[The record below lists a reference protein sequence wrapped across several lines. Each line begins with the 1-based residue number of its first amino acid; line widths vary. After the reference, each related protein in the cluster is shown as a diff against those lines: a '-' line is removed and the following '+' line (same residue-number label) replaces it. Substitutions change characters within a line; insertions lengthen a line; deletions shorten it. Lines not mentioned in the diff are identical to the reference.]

1 MNISSGRQTP
11 RGLRAVIYGVEGI
24 GKTTLAS
31 KLEKPLFVDFE
42 KGSFGL
48 DVARVEDVPDTW
60 QGMLGMIES
69 LKRDRHGY
77 RTLVIDSADRME
89 DMIVRDYLHEKG
101 AQSLVGYGKYGDGWI
116 ETAERY
122 CTVLDRLGDLADAG
136 MDVVLIGHAQQ
147 RRVELPEQTDSYDHW
162 ELNLS
167 RRSAPKTREWPEILL
182 FVNYKMSVIPST
194 RDFGKVVNKAEG
206 GRRMCHAAHT
216 PYYDAKHRAGI
227 EMPDEFPLDEA
238 DKVLRAVLGAAQGPG
253 NGERGTTAGTAATAP
268 ARDESRDQ
276 RTEVKQRTEKAA
288 PKTQPTASGQQ
299 QEANAEKPKEQPAP
313 VVAKSAT
320 TTAPAKP
327 APQGRN
333 AALRKALDDFGISD
347 GEIREYIRSKGVCG
361 NNEVWPVDDIPAKFA
376 EWLIARM
383 DAIARKIKENW
394 VPPF

>member
-1 MNISSGRQTP
+1 MNISSGKQTP

-77 RTLVIDSADRME
+77 RTLVIDSADKME

-101 AQSLVGYGKYGDGWI
+101 AQTLVGYGKYGDGWI

-122 CTVLDRLGDLADAG
+122 CTVLDRLGDLADNG

-167 RRSAPKTREWPEILL
+167 RRAAPKTREWPEVLL

-194 RDFGKVVNKAEG
+194 RDFGKVVNKAGG

-253 NGERGTTAGTAATAP
+253 NGERGTAAGTA

-276 RTEVKQRTEKAA
+276 RTVEKQRTEKAA

-299 QEANAEKPKEQPAP
+299 QEAKPQPKEQPAP

-347 GEIREYIRSKGVCG
+347 EQIREYIRSKNVCG
-361 NNEVWPVDDIPAKFA
+361 NNEPWQVDDIPAKFA

-383 DAIARKIKENW
+383 DAVARKIKENEEN
-394 VPPF
+394 VALPF

>member
-1 MNISSGRQTP
+1 MNISSGKQTP

-77 RTLVIDSADRME
+77 RTLVIDSADKLE

-122 CTVLDRLGDLADAG
+122 CTVLDRLGDLADNG

-167 RRSAPKTREWPEILL
+167 RRAAPKTREWPEVLL

-206 GRRMCHAAHT
+206 GKRMCHAAHT
-216 PYYDAKHRAGI
+216 PFYDAKHRAGI

-253 NGERGTTAGTAATAP
+253 TGERGTGNREAP
-268 ARDESRDQ
+268 REA
-276 RTEVKQRTEKAA
+276 
-288 PKTQPTASGQQ
+288 TASGRQ
-299 QEANAEKPKEQPAP
+299 QEAKAEKPKKQPAP
-313 VVAKSAT
+313 VVAKTAT
-320 TTAPAKP
+320 TAAPAKA
-327 APQGRN
+327 APQGKN

-347 GEIREYIRSKGVCG
+347 EQIREYIRSKNVCG
-361 NNEVWPVDDIPAKFA
+361 NNEPWQVDDIPAKFA

-383 DAIARKIKENW
+383 DAVAAKIRETQ
-394 VPPF
+394 PLPF

>member
-1 MNISSGRQTP
+1 MNISSGKQTP

-77 RTLVIDSADRME
+77 RTLVIDSADKLE

-101 AQSLVGYGKYGDGWI
+101 AQTLVGYGKYGDGWI

-182 FVNYKMSVIPST
+182 CVNYKMSVIPST

-216 PYYDAKHRAGI
+216 PYYDSKHRAAI

-238 DKVLRAVLGAAQGPG
+238 GKVLRAVLGAAQGPG
-253 NGERGTTAGTAATAP
+253 NGERGTAAGAAAP
-268 ARDESRDQ
+268 AAARDESRDQ
-276 RTEVKQRTEKAA
+276 RTVEKQRTEKAA

-299 QEANAEKPKEQPAP
+299 QEARPQPKEQ
-313 VVAKSAT
+313 
-320 TTAPAKP
+320 P

-347 GEIREYIRSKGVCG
+347 EQIREYIRSKGVCG

-383 DAIARKIKENW
+383 DAIAKKIKENW

>member
-77 RTLVIDSADRME
+77 RTLVIDSADRLE

-101 AQSLVGYGKYGDGWI
+101 AKSLVGYGKYGDGWI
-116 ETAERY
+116 ETAERF

-167 RRSAPKTREWPEILL
+167 RRSAPRTREWPEVLL

-238 DKVLRAVLGAAQGPG
+238 DKVLRAVFGKRAEGGAA
-253 NGERGTTAGTAATAP
+253 AS
-268 ARDESRDQ
+268 DESRDQ
-276 RTEVKQRTEKAA
+276 RTEVKQRTGGTPEPPKASEP
-288 PKTQPTASGQQ
+288 PK
-299 QEANAEKPKEQPAP
+299 
-313 VVAKSAT
+313 AKDGGSPEPQR
-320 TTAPAKP
+320 TAPEPPPKA

-383 DAIARKIKENW
+383 DAIAAKIRANNGASRN
-394 VPPF
+394 